1 MTGLATSVAIRNQ
14 EPFNDRLTVHTLA
27 GTDSVDTGALA
38 PNSIDLVVD

>member
-1 MTGLATSVAIRNQ
+1 MNYEQITTS
-14 EPFNDRLTVHTLA
+14 